1 MIGKKML
8 LYDKANDM
16 FFAGYK
22 ARRGRGAEMTPTW
35 CKSIAEAIVVD
46 KVDVAYRYKEQLG
59 LGVRI
64 VTEEEASEI
73 RGA

>member
-1 MIGKKML
+1 MIGNKML

-22 ARRGRGAEMTPTW
+22 AKESGVPVW
-35 CKSIAEAIVVD
+35 CKSVSDAVV
-46 KVDVAYRYKEQLG
+46 VNQVSVAYRFKEQLG
-59 LGVRI
+59 VGVRI
-64 VTEEEASEI
+64 VTEEEANEI

>member
-8 LYDKANDM
+8 LYDRAKDM

-22 ARRGRGAEMTPTW
+22 KKGRAVTPTW
-35 CKSIAEAIVVD
+35 CKSVDEAVVVD
-46 KVDVAYRYKEQLG
+46 QVDVAYRYKEELG

>member
-1 MIGKKML
+1 ML
-8 LYDKANDM
+8 LYDKANDV

-22 ARRGRGAEMTPTW
+22 AKGGKVAPTW
-35 CKSIAEAIVVD
+35 CKPIGLALVVS
-46 KVDVAYRYKEQLG
+46 KVDEAVQYKDELG
-59 LGVRI
+59 MGVRI

>member
-1 MIGKKML
+1 ML
-8 LYDKANDM
+8 LYNKANDM

-22 ARRGRGAEMTPTW
+22 ARKGRSMELTPAW
-35 CKSIAEAIVVD
+35 CQAISEAMVVD
-46 KVDVAYRYKEQLG
+46 KVDVAYQYKEQLG